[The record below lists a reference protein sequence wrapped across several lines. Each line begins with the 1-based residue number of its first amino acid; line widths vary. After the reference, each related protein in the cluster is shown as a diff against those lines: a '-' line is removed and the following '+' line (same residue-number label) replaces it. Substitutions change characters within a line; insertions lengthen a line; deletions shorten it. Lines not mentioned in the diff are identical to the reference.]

1 MAQDQSQLTDMMMVN
16 PWMFDPSQLSNQF
29 SNYNNQA
36 MPWPPTY
43 NTAAGGPVSAATGQP
58 IQSFQAWQQAN
69 PGGTTLNNT
78 ASQPAAAAAPQ
89 ASAGLG
95 GSSFNA
101 PTASNPYST
110 INPAAFQGS
119 FAGGVNPATGQTQ
132 MQAQRQLQNYYNPTP
147 SYSAPVNGVGG
158 GAVSYGPSPQSMG
171 MPAPGSQQQ
180 AAPQQQASGAPNNW
194 YAALNALSN
203 PGTPAIGGATVP
215 MQTGSQPAGGVNNA
229 FLQQAQGRP
238 GMNQGFLSAL
248 SAIQGRPQQG
258 VT

>member
-1 MAQDQSQLTDMMMVN
+1 MANDQSQLTNMMMVN

-36 MPWPPTY
+36 MPFPPTY

-69 PGGTTLNNT
+69 PGGLNLNST
-78 ASQPAAAAAPQ
+78 PAQPQAAPAPTIYGASNPPPGGSMYAGDPNNPGFTYAQEAASTPAARYSQFMGALPGQQFNGRGGVDSQAQNSNIAAMGQLAANQYYGSAGGQGAAAPAAPQ
-89 ASAGLG
+89 ASG
-95 GSSFNA
+95 G
-101 PTASNPYST
+101 
-110 INPAAFQGS
+110 
-119 FAGGVNPATGQTQ
+119 
-132 MQAQRQLQNYYNPTP
+132 
-147 SYSAPVNGVGG
+147 
-158 GAVSYGPSPQSMG
+158 
-171 MPAPGSQQQ
+171 
-180 AAPQQQASGAPNNW
+180 GAPNNW

-229 FLQQAQGRP
+229 FLQQAQVRP
-238 GMNQGFLSAL
+238 GMNQNFMSAL

-258 VT
+258 MT